1 MDPASYVCD
10 GICRRE
16 VRPEVRPIDTRTIQ
30 TRFMSMMIGPDGRP
44 LKVRMRGKF
53 CSPQCMIYR
62 INRTMDPLLK
72 RQLSTKF
79 NREKNKHAKPIRPPK
94 ERPLATLVL
103 PVRES

>member
-1 MDPASYVCD
+1 MDAATYVCD
-10 GICRRE
+10 GICRKNGQ
-16 VRPEVRPIDTRTIQ
+16 VRPIDNRTIH

-53 CSPQCMIYR
+53 CSPQCQIYR
-62 INRTMDPLLK
+62 INRTMDVLLN

-79 NREKNKHAKPIRPPK
+79 NREKHKYAKPIGPPK
-94 ERPLATLVL
+94 ERTLVL